1 MKRKS
6 KKNKTTLRK
15 ILILCCWICMTTS
28 ANADIVELRTGKLYE
43 NVKVAILRNAVLFNW
58 DQKPLSFKKSEVRR
72 IKLRPVLLK
81 QPTNEL
87 ERLEYEAERIRVAEA
102 LQSTVE
108 WEMSANS
115 KPALAILQLSAGGG
129 VEVGEVES
137 VTNLIRTSLVKTK
150 LFTIVDVS
158 LVMKDCPKDTKDCS
172 KHVADNVKV
181 NKIITG
187 TITKLGKKYLINGN
201 VLDSK
206 KNTIDFAEKAS
217 ADSTEKLE
225 EASEYFAKKIAGG
238 IMEYWDEAVSAKEQ
252 ETYASVQY
260 AWRSALIPGWGQ
272 LQYGKDKEDSFS
284 RKKGI
289 VFGITTFVLIANLY
303 YQGQK
308 TNDAKNTYEST
319 HNLFFLAPAGS
330 SLDTVLFI
338 EDNNRFTQYE
348 KTAQVAKMSAGVLIG
363 FYIFNIGDALLS
375 GKSLFG
381 AKKQTSGLFFFP
393 SKSYAYGTR
402 EENYTIGFQFQ
413 F

>member
-1 MKRKS
+1 MCS
-6 KKNKTTLRK
+6 LLF
-15 ILILCCWICMTTS
+15 ITTS
-28 ANADIVELRTGKLYE
+28 ASADIVELRNGKIFE

-58 DQKPLSFKKSEVRR
+58 EQKPLSFRKSEVKR

-81 QPTNEL
+81 QPTTEL

-115 KPALAILQLSAGGG
+115 KPSIAVLQLSAGGG
-129 VEVGEVES
+129 VQVGEVES

-150 LFTIVDVS
+150 LFTIVDIT
-158 LVMKDCPKDTKDCS
+158 LVMKDCPKDTRDCS
-172 KHVADNVKV
+172 KHIADNVKV

-187 TITKLGKKYLINGN
+187 NITKLGKKYLINGN

-225 EASEYFAKKIAGG
+225 EASEFFAKKVAGG

-252 ETYASVQY
+252 ETYANVQY
-260 AWRSALIPGWGQ
+260 AWKSALIPGWGQ
-272 LQYGKDKEDSFS
+272 WVYGKDKEDSLA

-289 VFGITTFVLIANLY
+289 GFGINTFVLFANLY

-308 TNDAKNTYEST
+308 VNGAKSSYEST
-319 HNLFFLAPAGS
+319 HNLFFLAPVGT

-348 KTAQVAKMSAGVLIG
+348 KVARTAKVSAAILIG
-363 FYIFNIGDALLS
+363 FYLFNIGDALLQ
-375 GKSLFG
+375 GKSIFG
-381 AKKQTSGLFFFP
+381 AKKDSTGFFFFP